1 MINQTAAYSNKKDT
15 IDGVIYFF
23 MTMFIVT
30 VSFSTFLSN
39 FALYSAIA
47 ALLYARATDKT
58 GSEFKY
64 HKLYFIMLIFII
76 ANIIGLFTSGLGIA
90 KIGKIKNVM
99 AFLAFFLAYEKGALL
114 MDKLK
119 MIFTL
124 QITNFI
130 MLITAITTTALDL
143 TDIVYL
149 QDFVNWPV
157 KYSGLFE
164 VPITYGEFLVM
175 LQCLSVGILLGAK
188 DFFKNTLERGFF
200 IALIAANMLALTL
213 TYSRGPWVAMLVA
226 LSSLLFVNKYYRT
239 LGALFAVSALALLMV
254 IYPPVKNNQ
263 LLNDINLRVTSTL
276 KGYSSGREVIYAVGL
291 KMIKDSPLSGVGIGG
306 VEKNYAGYVN
316 KIEWAPLERKQM
328 VYGHLHNLYLQIYAE
343 TGLIGF
349 ASFIWLCVCLL
360 HSLAVKSFKSCDSV
374 SGMERAYA
382 AGTFLAFVSV
392 LIMGFSEYNMFN
404 NEISRILWFYAGM
417 ALGAGGAEAAIKPAT
432 VVKPAGSEFII

>member
-1 MINQTAAYSNKKDT
+1 MINETPACNNTKDT
-15 IDGVIYFF
+15 VNGVIYFF
-23 MTMFIVT
+23 MMMFLIT

-39 FALYSAIA
+39 FGLYSAIA
-47 ALLYARATDKT
+47 ALLYARAAGKIET
-58 GSEFKY
+58 GFKY
-64 HKLYFIMLIFII
+64 HKIYPIMLIFIF

-90 KIGKIKNVM
+90 KIENIKNVM

-114 MDKLK
+114 IDKLK

-130 MLITAITTTALDL
+130 MLITAIITTALNL

-175 LQCLSVGILLGAK
+175 LQCLSIAILLGAK
-188 DFFKNTLERGFF
+188 GAFKSGLARGFF
-200 IALIAANMLALTL
+200 IALITANMLALIL
-213 TYSRGPWVAMLVA
+213 TYSRGPWAAMLIA
-226 LSSLLFVNKYYRT
+226 LSALLFLNRYYKT
-239 LGALFAVSALALLMV
+239 LGALFVISVLALLMI
-254 IYPPVKNNQ
+254 IYPPVENNQ

-276 KGYSSGREVIYAVGL
+276 KGYSSGREVIYAAGF
-291 KMIKDSPLSGVGIGG
+291 KMIEDNPLLGVGIGG

-316 KIEWAPLERKQM
+316 KIEWAPPERKQM
-328 VYGHLHNLYLQIYAE
+328 VYGHLHNLYLQVYAE

-349 ASFIWLCVCLL
+349 AAFIWLCAYLL
-360 HSLAVKSFKSCDSV
+360 YSLSVKSFKMGVNCP
-374 SGMERAYA
+374 ELEKAYA
-382 AGTFLAFVSV
+382 AGALIAFASV

-417 ALGAGGAEAAIKPAT
+417 ALGAPSVPNRQSVTNEC
-432 VVKPAGSEFII
+432 